1 MRGENQKDPPVIL
14 SDNNPCIVIS
24 RELNSNDKI
33 ILKNLKLINRG
44 KRKHLALREQDPEDK
59 YLLIFQIN

>member
-1 MRGENQKDPPVIL
+1 LKGENQKDPPVIL

-24 RELNSNDKI
+24 RELDPKDRI

-44 KRKHLALREQDPEDK
+44 KRKHLAMREQNPEEK
-59 YLLIFQIN
+59 